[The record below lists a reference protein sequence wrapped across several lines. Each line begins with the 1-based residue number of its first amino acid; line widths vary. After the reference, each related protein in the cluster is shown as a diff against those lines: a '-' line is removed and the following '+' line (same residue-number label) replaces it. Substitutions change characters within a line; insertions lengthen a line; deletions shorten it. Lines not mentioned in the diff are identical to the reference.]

1 MSTTKQYV
9 LSNRVVTGWTDDR
22 GNPVEPPAYV
32 RAFAISEEMEDV
44 TSVLADWETEE
55 CIAL

>member
-22 GNPVEPPAYV
+22 GNTVEPPAFV
-32 RAFAISEEMEDV
+32 RAFYLSEENV

>member
-1 MSTTKQYV
+1 MSTTQYV
-9 LSNRVVTGWTDDR
+9 VSAKSVTGWTDDR